1 VKKEKDSGKRTKPEA
16 AKIAAR
22 IDQGRNYRVLFPG
35 GGKVLYSGRG
45 LLAKLHRLPA
55 GTSFQAV

>member
-1 VKKEKDSGKRTKPEA
+1 MAKKTSTKKAA
-16 AKIAAR
+16 AKPQDAR
-22 IDQGRNYRVLFPG
+22 VATIDPKCIYRVLFPG